1 MRAVLIGA
9 AVGAAAAFAPTAM
22 PGVAM
27 RSHTATAGAQL
38 RAAPVVRRSRV
49 SLLPWR
55 PCGGGHRT

>member
-22 PGVAM
+22 PGTAM
-27 RSHTATAGAQL
+27 RSRTATAGAQL

-49 SLLPWR
+49 SLLPWW
-55 PCGGGHRT
+55 P